1 MKNSLEDKEID
12 RDRDVP
18 MYAYTHTG
26 QKLKRSIPSARVVKK
41 KKKKKSRGTA
51 HSTIYLCSRG
61 SEEFEVSGAWK
72 AAFNEDFP
80 GNYLGS

>member
-12 RDRDVP
+12 RDRDVR

-41 KKKKKSRGTA
+41 KKKSRGTT

-72 AAFNEDFP
+72 AVFNEDFP
-80 GNYLGS
+80 ANYLGS

>member
-12 RDRDVP
+12 RDRDVR

-41 KKKKKSRGTA
+41 KKKSQEVLPTAPYICAAGEARSLKYQGRGRQCLMKT
-51 HSTIYLCSRG
+51 SQRII
-61 SEEFEVSGAWK
+61 
-72 AAFNEDFP
+72 
-80 GNYLGS
+80 

>member
-12 RDRDVP
+12 RDRDVR

-41 KKKKKSRGTA
+41 KKKVKRYYPQHHISVQQGKRG
-51 HSTIYLCSRG
+51 
-61 SEEFEVSGAWK
+61 V
-72 AAFNEDFP
+72 
-80 GNYLGS
+80 

>member
-41 KKKKKSRGTA
+41 KKKKSQEVLPTAPYICAAGEARSLKYQGRGRQRLMKT
-51 HSTIYLCSRG
+51 SQGII
-61 SEEFEVSGAWK
+61 
-72 AAFNEDFP
+72 
-80 GNYLGS
+80 